1 MTSAQYGGI
10 GVLDNERTGFGEF
23 VAIGPTPQERE
34 QIGLSTSDEGVVGR
48 HFADPRP
55 LQMSGPEMIRSR
67 KDELPF
73 SHPSITSFLSVPIK
87 VRDEVYGSFFLTD
100 KIGCPHFTSDDQS
113 LVEALAFAVGIAI
126 ENSRLR
132 ALVAAG
138 GLAIERD
145 QSAKDLHDTTIQHLF
160 GLGLKL
166 RSMVGGPTPP
176 EISEGLSTALVHID
190 DIINQVRSTIFEGD
204 PADLPSDH
212 NA

>member
-1 MTSAQYGGI
+1 M
-10 GVLDNERTGFGEF
+10 
-23 VAIGPTPQERE
+23 
-34 QIGLSTSDEGVVGR
+34 
-48 HFADPRP
+48 
-55 LQMSGPEMIRSR
+55 
-67 KDELPF
+67 
-73 SHPSITSFLSVPIK
+73 
-87 VRDEVYGSFFLTD
+87 
-100 KIGCPHFTSDDQS
+100 
-113 LVEALAFAVGIAI
+113 GIAI
-126 ENSRLR
+126 ESSRLR

-176 EISEGLSTALVHID
+176 EISEELSTALVHID